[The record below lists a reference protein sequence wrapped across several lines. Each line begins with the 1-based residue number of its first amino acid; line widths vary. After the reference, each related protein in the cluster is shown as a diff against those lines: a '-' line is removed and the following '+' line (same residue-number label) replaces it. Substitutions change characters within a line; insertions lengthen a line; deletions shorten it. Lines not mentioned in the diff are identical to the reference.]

1 MEGQISSHVLGVEA
15 VSVVKAGKSIVVRV
29 MKLAIDS
36 EDLDWTQE
44 PRDNPNI
51 AMIPFVDVF
60 AQPIEINDALNIT
73 GQFQLQHTLPTT
85 GQQRIIAQ
93 KQLADQ
99 RLMGNLRHWLK
110 RYSKPNQ
117 RHDFEQVMKRF
128 LADQLDFSDLMLAF
142 AEILGSDDVSHSPRL
157 KKLQTSMQSGLKL
170 RQHVNQQTPLVLWV
184 TEAEM
189 IDFQS
194 DAATSNDGSLTV
206 IRLDGHSIDQSWA
219 KWQQKMAD
227 AKNQ

>member
-1 MEGQISSHVLGVEA
+1 MEGQISSHVLGVEV
-15 VSVVKAGKSIVVRV
+15 VSIVKAGQSIVVRV

-36 EDLDWTQE
+36 VDLDWTQE
-44 PRDNPNI
+44 PDDNSKI

-60 AQPIEINDALNIT
+60 AQPVGIGDALNIT
-73 GQFQLQHTLPTT
+73 GQFQLQHILPAT

-99 RLMGNLRHWLK
+99 RLMSNLQHWLK
-110 RYSKPNQ
+110 RFDNQ
-117 RHDFEQVMKRF
+117 DEHRDFERFMTRF
-128 LADQLDFSDLMLAF
+128 LNNQIDFSDLMIAF
-142 AEILGSDDVSHSPRL
+142 AEILGVDDVAHSPRL

-170 RQHVNQQTPLVLWV
+170 RQQVNQQAPLVLWV

-194 DAATSNDGSLTV
+194 DTFVSNDGPLTV
-206 IRLDGHSIDQSWA
+206 IRLDGHSIDESWA
-219 KWQQKMAD
+219 KWQQKMMD
-227 AKNQ
+227 SKK